1 MYSKAESKKL
11 REDFWISFR
20 KSFPR
25 KWILYNTKIKDFSF
39 KFFFDRKKA
48 LVALD
53 IEDDAIENRIKYF
66 DKLLALKTIFLAD
79 YVADAIFE
87 SIYLLDNQ
95 KEISRIYVLK
105 TDVDIHNKDTWQ
117 DVMVFLYEN
126 MMQFEKFWFEYED
139 FIKE

>member
-66 DKLLALKTIFLAD
+66 DKLLALKTIFLTD
-79 YVADAIFE
+79 YVPDAIFD
-87 SIYLLDNQ
+87 SVYVLDNQ

-117 DVMVFLYEN
+117 ETMVFLHEN

>member
-79 YVADAIFE
+79 YVPDAIFE